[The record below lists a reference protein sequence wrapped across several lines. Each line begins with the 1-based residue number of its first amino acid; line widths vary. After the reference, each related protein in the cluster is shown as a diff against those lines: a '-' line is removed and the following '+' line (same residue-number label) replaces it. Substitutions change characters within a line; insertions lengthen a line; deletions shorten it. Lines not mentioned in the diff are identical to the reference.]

1 MKEFV
6 EFKIQTRPFQPEILS
21 GLLWNLELDGLN
33 ENEES
38 ISIFAEK
45 SSEIEQKL
53 NNLLKSAIENE
64 LIDYFEITKNNVENK
79 NWNEE
84 WEKNL
89 NVIEISDKIVIKP
102 TFREY
107 ENPQNK
113 IVINLDPKM
122 SFGTGEHETTK
133 MMIRAIEKHV
143 SKGDFVLDA
152 GAGTAILAIAAL
164 KLGASKAI
172 AFDNDEWCKIN
183 GDENKNLNQIS
194 EELEII
200 LGEIAD
206 VQQTN
211 FDLILANINTHILI
225 EIKKQLAEKLK
236 FGGKMILSGL
246 LNADNSLITEH
257 FQSEKLQKID
267 EDSENEWSL
276 LVFQKE

>member
-1 MKEFV
+1 
-6 EFKIQTRPFQPEILS
+6 
-21 GLLWNLELDGLN
+21 
-33 ENEES
+33 
-38 ISIFAEK
+38 
-45 SSEIEQKL
+45 
-53 NNLLKSAIENE
+53 
-64 LIDYFEITKNNVENK
+64 
-79 NWNEE
+79 
-84 WEKNL
+84 
-89 NVIEISDKIVIKP
+89 
-102 TFREY
+102 
-107 ENPQNK
+107 
-113 IVINLDPKM
+113 M

>member
-6 EFKIQTRPFQPEILS
+6 EYKIQTRPFEPEILS

-38 ISIFAEK
+38 ISIFVEK
-45 SSEIEQKL
+45 TSEIELKL
-53 NNLLKSAIENE
+53 NDLLKSAIENE

-133 MMIRAIEKHV
+133 MMIRAIEKYI
-143 SKGDFVLDA
+143 SKGDYVLDA

-183 GDENKNLNQIS
+183 GEENKNLNQIS
-194 EELEII
+194 EELEIV
-200 LGEIAD
+200 LGEIGD
-206 VQQTN
+206 IHQTN

-225 EIKKQLAEKLK
+225 DIKNQLAEKLK
-236 FGGKMILSGL
+236 YGGKLILSGL
-246 LNADNSLITEH
+246 LNTDKSLITEH